1 MFARNHSNRKD
12 WVCFVCTDME
22 ADEEKILRVYTLR
35 WKSELY
41 FGICKGY
48 LKLSTECH
56 STSYDAITSHMVIVA
71 IRYMMLAI
79 ERFNNTDDRTIE
91 EFFYN
96 LKREVFNEMLDF
108 ALTLILDIMLESV
121 RKTFNASDDQLD
133 ALILNF
139 VSSLPDQW
147 KVKFSLPNAA

>member
-1 MFARNHSNRKD
+1 
-12 WVCFVCTDME
+12 
-22 ADEEKILRVYTLR
+22 
-35 WKSELY
+35 
-41 FGICKGY
+41 
-48 LKLSTECH
+48 
-56 STSYDAITSHMVIVA
+56 MVIVA
-71 IRYMMLAI
+71 IRYMILTV
-79 ERFNNTDDRTIE
+79 ERFNNTDGRTIE